1 MSQRAPERVF
11 TPNAIASP
19 AMFARR
25 NEPDRAGNPGLQ
37 DRLVESIQQPGA
49 QLRVFG
55 ETGVGKTS
63 LVAFAAA
70 ETDRK
75 LLTVECRSSQDF
87 TDLVEQAISKIQG
100 VRLTSYIKHH
110 SESAE
115 LAAEGKLPFL
125 ASITGRV
132 SGHAGKDR
140 TFEIVQKSPLD
151 LLVDLMS
158 DRGYTLLVLDNFQNI
173 VDQGTRTEI
182 AQMMEVLSDRSGS
195 TNDLKLVV
203 VGIAEDAQT
212 LLTPSPSVRRRTVD
226 VGVPGMPDDEI
237 RAIFETGFRILDLK
251 VDEGLLDYLIFYSDG
266 FPFFAHTLGL
276 NIARVARRAKVAS
289 LSRMHLA
296 AGLHRTLNEVDE
308 TYASRIRMAVGKWE
322 TAHPKNRILQLLA
335 QSTQRAWTC
344 EDVMEMRE
352 RGVKRDVWRPQ
363 IVEAA
368 MAALVAQENG
378 AVLVRDETMTPH
390 RYRFSDPYFRAY
402 LRLASELGFS
412 SGERETQ
419 FSGTARPDP
428 LASFPGA
435 AD

>member
-1 MSQRAPERVF
+1 
-11 TPNAIASP
+11 
-19 AMFARR
+19 MFARR

-63 LVAFAAA
+63 LVSFAAA

-75 LLTVECRSSQDF
+75 LLTVECRTSQDF
-87 TDLVEQAISKIQG
+87 TDLIEQAINKIQG
-100 VRLTSYIKHH
+100 VRLTSYVKH
-110 SESAE
+110 SSASAE
-115 LAAEGKLPFL
+115 LTTEGKLPFL
-125 ASITGRV
+125 ASITGKV
-132 SGHAGKDR
+132 SGHAGRDR
-140 TFEIVQKSPLD
+140 TFEIVRKSPVD
-151 LLVDLMS
+151 LLIDLMS

-173 VDQGTRTEI
+173 VDQETRTEI
-182 AQMMEVLSDRSGS
+182 AQMMEVLSDRSSS
-195 TNDLKLVV
+195 TDDLKLVV

-237 RAIFETGFRILDLK
+237 RAILETGFRLLELK
-251 VDEGLLDYLIFYSDG
+251 VDQGLLDYLVFYSDG

-276 NIARVARRAKVAS
+276 NVARVARRAKVNVVS
-289 LSRMHLA
+289 PMHLA

-308 TYASRIRMAVGKWE
+308 TYAARIRMAVGKGGR
-322 TAHPKNRILQLLA
+322 AQPKNWILQLLA
-335 QSTQRAWTC
+335 ESAHRTWTC
-344 EDVMEMRE
+344 QDAVEMWE
-352 RGVKRDVWRPQ
+352 RGIKRDSSRLQ
-363 IVEAA
+363 IVEEE
-368 MAALVAQENG
+368 MAALITRDFG
-378 AVLVRDETMTPH
+378 AVLTRDEMTTPH

-412 SGERETQ
+412 SGERERQ
-419 FSGTARPDP
+419 FSSAARPDP
-428 LASFPGA
+428 LTSYPGG